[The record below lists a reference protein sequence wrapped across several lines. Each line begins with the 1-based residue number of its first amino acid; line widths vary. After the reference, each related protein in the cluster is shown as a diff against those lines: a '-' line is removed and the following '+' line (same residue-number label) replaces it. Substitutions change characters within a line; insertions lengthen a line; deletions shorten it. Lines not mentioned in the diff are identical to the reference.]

1 LFNPSILPDDKLCDL
16 IKKNKEANLCLVE
29 LMNRHSGVY
38 IKVASQ
44 FIGNPYVDVNS
55 LVEDKPYN
63 IYSCAISF
71 DKTRAKFSTFLGNT
85 VRYLALDQIQ
95 ESKKAQFEQLSPSL
109 YSDNDTSHLVENRED
124 MAVVEEELE
133 KMDERAKDI
142 FTQRYYD
149 SDSISQQTP
158 WKKISEKIGITQWGC
173 ILRQRQSNQKIKDKL
188 QQL

>member
-1 LFNPSILPDDKLCDL
+1 
-16 IKKNKEANLCLVE
+16 
-29 LMNRHSGVY
+29 MNRHSGVY

-124 MAVVEEELE
+124 MAVVEEELG
-133 KMDERAKDI
+133 KMDAKTQKI
-142 FTQRYYD
+142 FKERYYD
-149 SDSISQQTP
+149 SDSMEKPTT
-158 WKKISEKIGITQWGC
+158 WNKISEKNNITFFGASWKV
-173 ILRQRQSNQKIKDKL
+173 LEANKKIKTKL